1 MIVVFEYVPW
11 QPPLLSLLLFQFI
24 AKLFYKSSKDTYS
37 MIGEGLAKFAER
49 GENAK
54 RGVKRPGAELFTN
67 KGIHDLLYHLSNV
80 LQPELFF
87 RLYGPHEPLS
97 VKYANML
104 QNVLVIFSTWF

>member
-1 MIVVFEYVPW
+1 
-11 QPPLLSLLLFQFI
+11 
-24 AKLFYKSSKDTYS
+24 

-54 RGVKRPGAELFTN
+54 RGVKQPGAELFTN

-87 RLYGPHEPLS
+87 RL
-97 VKYANML
+97 
-104 QNVLVIFSTWF
+104 